1 MTKILYNDCFGGF
14 GLSEEAI
21 AEYNKRTGND
31 IKWSDDIERDDPVL
45 VAIVEEMG
53 SGRASGG
60 CAELRII
67 DLEPGTK
74 YYIDEYDGRES
85 VLTPDN
91 IDWKIA

>member
-1 MTKILYNDCFGGF
+1 MTKILYNACFGGF

-53 SGRASGG
+53 DKANGPYSRIRI
-60 CAELRII
+60 AELNV
-67 DLEPGTK
+67 GTK